1 MARRNRNLAGLAA
14 LGALGLYMARGDKQE
29 GSNVPVTDYSTDA
42 RTGNRIT
49 AANTGLASVGLA
61 PRPDLMAG
69 ENAEVDPYLAREMAR
84 AGRGPIASLEGRRPA
99 APASASSRP
108 AANRSMAAKASQEP
122 YKNPQRGPSFEEIS
136 AYNRSRQTAG
146 VPTKPREGMV
156 QASTRSMTPARPQT
170 REEAIAQIPT
180 STGSRYSSVASDTDP
195 SLRETGS
202 EFGRNV
208 GNTLAALTPLGG
220 GFGKVGAE
228 LATAKGAAE
237 RAAAAKRS
245 SELAEEAIRAQKP
258 TKFTSTKSTAPK
270 RTSEATKSRVKK
282 FNEEEAGVEFKRG
295 GSAKVK
301 KMASGGFTSSASS
314 RADGIASRGK
324 TKCKMY

>member
-1 MARRNRNLAGLAA
+1 MARNRNLAGLAA
-14 LGALGLYMARGDKQE
+14 LGALGYYMARGDKKGPGEAVPIPEDRGTMTGDAFTRAAGLQAAASPAAVTRADDE
-29 GSNVPVTDYSTDA
+29 G
-42 RTGNRIT
+42 
-49 AANTGLASVGLA
+49 
-61 PRPDLMAG
+61 
-69 ENAEVDPYLAREMAR
+69 R
-84 AGRGPIASLEGRRPA
+84 AGFLRSDEGDLYTLDPNLAASMVRRPGA
-99 APASASSRP
+99 APGRTASTRSMAPASAANIPMEVPSRG
-108 AANRSMAAKASQEP
+108 RREML
-122 YKNPQRGPSFEEIS
+122 KNPQRGPSYEEIA
-136 AYNRSRQTAG
+136 AYNRAPAAP
-146 VPTKPREGMV
+146 V
-156 QASTRSMTPARPQT
+156 ATRSMTPARPQT

-237 RAAAAKRS
+237 RAAKSR
-245 SELAEEAIRAQKP
+245 ELAQEAIRTQKP
-258 TKFTSTKSTAPK
+258 TKFTSTKSTAPA
-270 RTSEATKSRVKK
+270 RTSAATKSRVKK

-295 GSAKVK
+295 GSAKTK
-301 KMASGGFTSSASS
+301 KMASGGMSSASK
-314 RADGIASRGK
+314 RGDGIASRGK

>member
-1 MARRNRNLAGLAA
+1 MARRNRDLAGLAA
-14 LGALGLYMARGDKQE
+14 LGALGLYAARGGKNTPEQAARI
-29 GSNVPVTDYSTDA
+29 PVDDRGTMTGDA
-42 RTGNRIT
+42 FTRAAAARAPIRLDEDFAERETGIIPQDPR
-49 AANTGLASVGLA
+49 GLNEYGDRVGLQ
-61 PRPDLMAG
+61 
-69 ENAEVDPYLAREMAR
+69 
-84 AGRGPIASLEGRRPA
+84 RPA
-99 APASASSRP
+99 NAPARLANASARP
-108 AANRSMAAKASQEP
+108 AANRSMAAAARESQEP

-136 AYNRSRQTAG
+136 AYNRSQQTAG
-146 VPTKPREGMV
+146 VSTKPREGVV
-156 QASTRSMTPARPQT
+156 QASTRSMAPARPQT

-195 SLRETGS
+195 SLLETGS

-208 GNTLAALTPLGG
+208 GNTFAALTPLGG

-237 RAAAAKRS
+237 RAAKSR
-245 SELAEEAIRAQKP
+245 ELAQEAIRTQKP

>member
-1 MARRNRNLAGLAA
+1 MARRNRDLAGLAA
-14 LGALGLYMARGDKQE
+14 LGALGLYMGRGGKKTAE
-29 GSNVPVTDYSTDA
+29 EAAATPVED
-42 RTGNRIT
+42 RTGTPVGGVAPTAITT
-49 AANTGLASVGLA
+49 AASA
-61 PRPDLMAG
+61 PVR
-69 ENAEVDPYLAREMAR
+69 
-84 AGRGPIASLEGRRPA
+84 RGPPVDEEGFPLNEYGDRYYLGGASAAPVRPA
-99 APASASSRP
+99 STRSMAPASAANIPMEVPSRG
-108 AANRSMAAKASQEP
+108 RREMIR
-122 YKNPQRGPSFEEIS
+122 NPQRGPSYEEIA
-136 AYNRSRQTAG
+136 AYNRAPAAP
-146 VPTKPREGMV
+146 V
-156 QASTRSMTPARPQT
+156 ATRSVAPRPAQT
-170 REEAIAQIPT
+170 REEAISQIPT

-195 SLRETGS
+195 SLREDST

-237 RAAAAKRS
+237 RAARS
-245 SELAEEAIRAQKP
+245 RELAQEAIRTQKP
-258 TKFTSTKSTAPK
+258 TKLTSTKSTAPK

-301 KMASGGFTSSASS
+301 KMASGGFTSASK